1 MECTKLRRRVNRM
14 HSEVAIT
21 RWDLTFGGSDIDLRW
36 SPGSSRTDIILHNG
50 KLTAMYKESI
60 LR

>member
-1 MECTKLRRRVNRM
+1 M
-14 HSEVAIT
+14 HPEVAIT